1 MRKAEASDPD
11 VREQLVESARANQL
25 RWRCP
30 HGPGAADKTP
40 LPAPCAEGLER
51 IERVTG
57 ASGFT
62 SCPLATLREPW
73 VHEVGEMIEWRKE
86 GALHLRV
93 GLPTLA
99 QAQAMDAWGRGCKA
113 RERLDEERRK
123 AKEPKRD
130 G

>member
-1 MRKAEASDPD
+1 M
-11 VREQLVESARANQL
+11 
-25 RWRCP
+25 
-30 HGPGAADKTP
+30 
-40 LPAPCAEGLER
+40 
-51 IERVTG
+51 TG
-57 ASGFT
+57 ASGFA

-73 VHEVGEMIEWRKE
+73 VHEVGAMVEWRKE
-86 GALHLRV
+86 GALALRV

-99 QAQAMDAWGRGCKA
+99 QVQAMDAWGRGCKA